1 MRSVAALIIVLFA
14 APLASGAEEV
24 SLLDGAVHLTIPD
37 GYSQLT
43 SKEIL
48 GKFPRNNRPPFA
60 AFADAQRNAT
70 IAFTLVQ
77 QNQSFSEDQLPDLL
91 ASFEQVFPRM
101 LAGLVWHEREV
112 TSLGGRK
119 WARLHLS
126 AHAIDT
132 DVKNDMYFTP
142 LRGGIFGVNLTA
154 TVSKWDEAQPALAT
168 AFRSITIHEQAR

>member
-1 MRSVAALIIVLFA
+1 MRSVAALLIILFA
-14 APLASGAEEV
+14 APLARGAEEA
-24 SLLDGAVHLTIPD
+24 SLLDGAVHVTIPD

-60 AFADAQRNAT
+60 AFADEQRNAT
-70 IAFTLVQ
+70 MAFTLVQ
-77 QNQSFSEDQLPDLL
+77 QSQPSSEDQLPDLL

-142 LRGGIFGVNLTA
+142 FGGNILGVNLTA
-154 TVSKWDEAQPALAT
+154 TVDKWNEAHPALAT
-168 AFRSITIHEQAR
+168 AFRSIRIREQAP